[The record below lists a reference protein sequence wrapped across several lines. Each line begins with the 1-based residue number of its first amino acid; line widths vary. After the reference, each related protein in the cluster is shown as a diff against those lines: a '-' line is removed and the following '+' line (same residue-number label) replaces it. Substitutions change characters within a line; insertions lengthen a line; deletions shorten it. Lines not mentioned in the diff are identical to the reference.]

1 MYRPSSLA
9 ARAVHEERR
18 CFSSR
23 SNWRLIKAVLSRSAS
38 IEKFSP
44 PACCTSTQHA
54 SRDSKSSADGRL
66 SPHRRLHWRIND
78 VRTWWVGLW
87 PRKMRPIWLRIRTWW
102 LRFRVWHCDLRLICR
117 RSNASLEVSFPTMY
131 YSQPWPPDP
140 ELQSVDLAAGL
151 LVLPDESPVRN
162 RLVHATI
169 PAKHA

>member
-1 MYRPSSLA
+1 MLQQSFQLA
-9 ARAVHEERR
+9 FDKSGPKPICIHREILPTRVLHFDPAR
-18 CFSSR
+18 FS
-23 SNWRLIKAVLSRSAS
+23 
-38 IEKFSP
+38 
-44 PACCTSTQHA
+44 
-54 SRDSKSSADGRL
+54 DSKSSADGRL

-87 PRKMRPIWLRIRTWW
+87 PRKMRPVWLRIRTWW